1 VLEPLA
7 HDRALAIG
15 PYVSVAIVVVDNASG
30 EILARV
36 GSADYFDYSR
46 AGQVD
51 MTRAV
56 RSPGSTLKPF
66 IYGLAFEDGFVHP
79 ESLIEDRPIRFGS
92 YAPENFD
99 QTFQGTVPVRKAL
112 QLSLNVPAIAL
123 LDRVG
128 SSRLAARL
136 RQAGANLVLPKDE
149 APGLAMGLGGVG
161 ITLQDLAL
169 LYAGLPRLGTT
180 RPLREIMDGKDD
192 SPSRPAPATAIATP
206 GRLASTAARPS
217 RSGSA
222 VPTVRRCRA

>member
-1 VLEPLA
+1 MAAIPRAFAPHRLPISARSRNGCRLRKQRCWLPCRNRRKRAGSTAIRTTPAQRATAYSTAWWKSIASPRKMPIRPPHSADQATSASKDQSVIKLTLDANLQKVLEPLA

-79 ESLIEDRPIRFGS
+79 ESLIDDRPIR
-92 YAPENFD
+92 
-99 QTFQGTVPVRKAL
+99 
-112 QLSLNVPAIAL
+112 
-123 LDRVG
+123 
-128 SSRLAARL
+128 
-136 RQAGANLVLPKDE
+136 
-149 APGLAMGLGGVG
+149 
-161 ITLQDLAL
+161 
-169 LYAGLPRLGTT
+169 
-180 RPLREIMDGKDD
+180 
-192 SPSRPAPATAIATP
+192 
-206 GRLASTAARPS
+206 
-217 RSGSA
+217 
-222 VPTVRRCRA
+222 